1 MRSSGNSSSSNSTQK
16 FKAKLALT
24 RRGAARRTGTAP
36 AVSATASNKRPGNKY
51 SAFRYGGST
60 VPRRL
65 RGREETQFAEQRA
78 KSRNA
83 FYEEDEDLEEL
94 QASTQVEED
103 TVLRHQD
110 HFKAPL
116 GTEIDAEYRTKV
128 VELTVT
134 ADEAGRRIDNFL
146 ISILPSIPKSNFYK
160 LMRKGEIR
168 INKGRIKPDQKL
180 NAGDVIRICPLTL
193 RNTQKPTDLS
203 LQDVAKLDKI
213 QELKNRI
220 VYEDQHMLILNKPVG
235 IAVHGGSGLSYGVI
249 EALRVLYPKERTL
262 ELVHRIDRETS
273 GLLIIAKK
281 MSVLRQL
288 QEQFREKTISK
299 SYYCLVNALGRNCV
313 VDKPL
318 LRYEVDGERFVK
330 VAPQGKP
337 SQTKFVVKQAYED
350 QDGNK
355 FTLLEASPL
364 TGRTHQ
370 IRVHAKE
377 VFSALAGDPKYL
389 DPIDFEF
396 YRYHGLRRMFLQAF
410 KLNFVH
416 PVSGERITIEEPL
429 DAELQAYLNK
439 LKVIS

>member
-1 MRSSGNSSSSNSTQK
+1 MRSLAKLGASNSTQK

-24 RRGAARRTGTAP
+24 RRGASRRAGG
-36 AVSATASNKRPGNKY
+36 ASLDTTKPNSRSSSKG
-51 SAFRYGGST
+51 SAFRYGGT
-60 VPRRL
+60 TIPRRL
-65 RGREETQFAEQRA
+65 RNNNEPQTEPRA
-78 KSRNA
+78 KVRNA

-94 QASTQVEED
+94 HSNTLQSDAETI
-103 TVLRHQD
+103 LRHQD

-128 VELTVT
+128 VELVITV
-134 ADEAGRRIDNFL
+134 DEAGRRIDNFL

-180 NAGDVIRICPLTL
+180 EEGDVIRICPLTM

-203 LQDVAKLDKI
+203 LHDVAKLDKI
-213 QELKNRI
+213 QELKKRI

-299 SYYCLVNALGRNCV
+299 SYYCLVNAVGRNCV

-330 VAPQGKP
+330 VSPQGKP
-337 SQTKFVVKQAYED
+337 SQTKFVAKQIYED
-350 QDGNK
+350 YEGNK

-416 PVSGERITIEEPL
+416 PVSGERITIEEAL
-429 DAELQAYLNK
+429 DAELRTYLSK
-439 LKVIS
+439 LRPIS